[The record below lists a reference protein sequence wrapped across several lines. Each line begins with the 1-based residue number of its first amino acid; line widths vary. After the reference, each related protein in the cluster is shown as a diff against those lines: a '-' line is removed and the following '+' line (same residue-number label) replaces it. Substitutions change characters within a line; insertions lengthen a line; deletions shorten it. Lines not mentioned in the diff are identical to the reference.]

1 MSSTS
6 NQSEEIE
13 EFLKLNQEFTEKV
26 NKYYEYKSIYE
37 EGIRDK
43 KRKIKKKSKENNLSK
58 KETLVE
64 MQKYVPNCI
73 SCKRAVGTDFD
84 KKRVDGVYHLTAK
97 CGDNNSPC
105 KLNFDIN
112 QGDVIDIE
120 KDKRED
126 EEKMNQYVQK
136 IIIVKNDELFGFIT
150 EDEALERFIKIN
162 EEFDDIADS
171 YRHSITNYLDIKNN
185 AENKQEIKDLSDKF
199 SSLVANM
206 RKNIKDYYSTNNNQL
221 ITETVESY
229 VNDVIPLV
237 DNINNLKYKAMNMEY
252 NRETGVHTLF
262 QKTILVN
269 SYQFP
274 GGFEIIS
281 WEMGKQVTNNKTS
294 VRNSNKSYT
303 ESEAQFNEGPIA
315 DNIVNMSMRDAESDD
330 EVEEKKETEE
340 VETAEKNSE
349 QPNIIKL
356 EEDENEENEENEGDD
371 ESVLSD
377 ASSVESEDKPP
388 IKIGVAIDS
397 SSDSFIPPP
406 PPIDDEETD
415 NDE

>member
-1 MSSTS
+1 MSSSS

-84 KKRVDGVYHLTAK
+84 KKRIDGVYHLTAK

-136 IIIVKNDELFGFIT
+136 IIIVKNDELFGCEIESIAYRDQVEFTIQD
-150 EDEALERFIKIN
+150 EDE
-162 EEFDDIADS
+162 
-171 YRHSITNYLDIKNN
+171 
-185 AENKQEIKDLSDKF
+185 
-199 SSLVANM
+199 
-206 RKNIKDYYSTNNNQL
+206 
-221 ITETVESY
+221 
-229 VNDVIPLV
+229 
-237 DNINNLKYKAMNMEY
+237 
-252 NRETGVHTLF
+252 
-262 QKTILVN
+262 
-269 SYQFP
+269 
-274 GGFEIIS
+274 
-281 WEMGKQVTNNKTS
+281 
-294 VRNSNKSYT
+294 
-303 ESEAQFNEGPIA
+303 
-315 DNIVNMSMRDAESDD
+315 
-330 EVEEKKETEE
+330 
-340 VETAEKNSE
+340 
-349 QPNIIKL
+349 
-356 EEDENEENEENEGDD
+356 
-371 ESVLSD
+371 
-377 ASSVESEDKPP
+377 
-388 IKIGVAIDS
+388 
-397 SSDSFIPPP
+397 
-406 PPIDDEETD
+406 
-415 NDE
+415 